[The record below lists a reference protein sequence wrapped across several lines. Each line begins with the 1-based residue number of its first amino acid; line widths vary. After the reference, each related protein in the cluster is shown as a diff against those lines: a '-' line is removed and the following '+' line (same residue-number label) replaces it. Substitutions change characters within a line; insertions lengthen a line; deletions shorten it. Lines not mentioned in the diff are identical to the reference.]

1 MSKHSPDK
9 IGFSEPP
16 VTSWAMKRFVETCEM
31 YNQRF
36 RQSHGKIAGLL
47 QSRTEVS
54 VITSCV
60 TSLSY
65 WLSAE
70 INVARLR
77 YARWRKLVMTSL
89 TVDRQSVQAAVGHFR
104 LER

>member
-1 MSKHSPDK
+1 LPDK

-16 VTSWAMKRFVETCEM
+16 VTSLAMKHFVEACET

-36 RQSHGKIAGLL
+36 RQLHRKIAGLL
-47 QSRTEVS
+47 QTRTEVS
-54 VITSCV
+54 VITRCV

-70 INVARLR
+70 INAVRLR
-77 YARWRKLVMTSL
+77 YARWRKLVITSL
-89 TVDRQSVQAAVGHFR
+89 TVDRQSVQATVANFR